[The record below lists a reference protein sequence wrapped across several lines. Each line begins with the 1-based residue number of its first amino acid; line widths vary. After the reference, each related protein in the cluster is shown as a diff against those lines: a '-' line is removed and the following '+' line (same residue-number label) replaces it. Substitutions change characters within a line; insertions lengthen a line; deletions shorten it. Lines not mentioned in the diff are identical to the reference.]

1 MALSERLLFLREQR
15 GLSQEALAAE
25 LGVSR
30 QAVSK
35 WETGAATPDLDK
47 VLALSEYYGVST
59 DFLLKETAPAPET
72 GPASPQA
79 PRQDHLAEVPVW
91 VRVMSILPLAIGA
104 GAVGGWLS
112 LLLGALAGLGP
123 ASVWQARAAAL
134 PFLFGT
140 LLSVFTYEVS
150 MATGGNP
157 VFPDRR
163 RFYHHFVWVLAVL
176 PAAALSYLAEQ
187 KLFQAFFQLLQWP
200 WQGAVSV
207 LLPLL
212 LYVAICLTVRALCA
226 PAKNARR

>member
-1 MALSERLLFLREQR
+1 MALSERLLFLREQK
-15 GLSQEALAAE
+15 GFSQEALAAE

-59 DFLLKETAPAPET
+59 DFLLKETAPAPE
-72 GPASPQA
+72 PNSVSPQA
-79 PRQDHLAEVPVW
+79 QQDRLAEVPVW
-91 VRVMSILPLAIGA
+91 VRVMSVLPLAIGA
-104 GAVGGWLS
+104 GAVGGWLL

-123 ASVWQARAAAL
+123 GSVWQARAAAL
-134 PFLFGT
+134 PFLWGT

-163 RFYHHFVWVLAVL
+163 RFYHRFIWVLAVL
-176 PAAALSYLAEQ
+176 PAAALSYLAAQEP
-187 KLFQAFFQLLQWP
+187 FRAFFKLLQWP
-200 WQGAVSV
+200 WQSAASL
-207 LLPLL
+207 LLPVL

-226 PAKNARR
+226 PAREARR